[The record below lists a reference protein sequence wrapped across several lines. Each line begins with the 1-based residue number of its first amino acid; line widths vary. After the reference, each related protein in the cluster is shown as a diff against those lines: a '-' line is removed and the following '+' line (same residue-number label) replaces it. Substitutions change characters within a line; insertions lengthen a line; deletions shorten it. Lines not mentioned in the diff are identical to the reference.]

1 MQPLPQDMLEALDG
15 PIAAAM
21 RWSGAIARQLRRFN
35 IALDSKTSGNAA
47 TDALTL
53 TDLVAQELLV
63 AALRDCGEVF
73 RQCRIEAEESSG
85 DLAAFNA
92 SGALTIALDPID
104 GTQRYRD
111 RTGEGYSVL
120 LHLRDAT
127 DVLYSLAFLPEIT
140 PDGTWLRVHADTVHY
155 GPDQTRHPA
164 GKVLAALPG
173 VAPQTRTPT
182 SNVYV
187 GGFQHREAER
197 AHAVTQAGL
206 RGVLLTEMPGSIFS
220 LLATGEFVGMLVH
233 SPNVYDFPIVLHLA
247 RALGGNAVWVHNNM
261 PVHFRDTWVDSRAN
275 MIRLPGIVACAVDHT
290 TLQTL
295 VNVARDWSPQ
305 RYED

>member
-1 MQPLPQDMLEALDG
+1 MLEALDSQ
-15 PIAAAM
+15 IAAAM

-35 IALDSKTSGNAA
+35 IALDGKTSGSAA

-53 TDLVAQELLV
+53 ADLVVQELLV

-92 SGALTIALDPID
+92 SGTLTIALDPID

-111 RTGEGYSVL
+111 RIGNGYGVL
-120 LHLRDAT
+120 LHLREAT
-127 DVLYSLAFLPEIT
+127 DVLYSLAFLPEIAS
-140 PDGTWLRVHADTVHY
+140 DGTWLRVHTDTVHY
-155 GPDQTRHPA
+155 GPDQPQRPA
-164 GKVLAALPG
+164 AAVLAALPG
-173 VAPQTRTPT
+173 IT
-182 SNVYV
+182 SQARRPIPNVYV
-187 GGFQHREAER
+187 AGFLHRDAER

-206 RGVLLTEMPGSIFS
+206 CGVPMAEMPGSIFP

-247 RALGGNAVWVHNNM
+247 RALGGDAIWVHNHT
-261 PVHFRDTWVDSRAN
+261 PVHFRDTWLDTRAN
-275 MIRLPGIVACAVDHT
+275 MIRLPGIVACAIDRTVLH
-290 TLQTL
+290 TL